1 MLDVEPADGQLN
13 ESSEQPKEPHN
24 QSKKLL
30 EKESG
35 PKNDEKNMVGSNQT
49 SIQYKDSSICGL
61 KKPKDEYDIEI
72 RRLSLDEMKTIDPKD
87 LSQYLYTIILSK
99 DIKDVSDLKSV
110 IDPIQD
116 IKQVGDMQW
125 QGVITTNTKI
135 MASGN
140 AGRDFKLPEI
150 MENTKVCERYPFGN
164 RLVASP
170 RSQGDLCPRVSETKR
185 ILPEMN
191 RKVSD
196 SCSVRAQIGRNP
208 DRF

>member
-1 MLDVEPADGQLN
+1 MLDGKSADGQLN
-13 ESSEQPKEPHN
+13 EPSEQPKATHSQP
-24 QSKKLL
+24 KKLPK
-30 EKESG
+30 KESITNG
-35 PKNDEKNMVGSNQT
+35 DEKIMVESNQT

-72 RRLSLDEMKTIDPKD
+72 RRLSLDDMKTIDAKD

-116 IKQVGDMQW
+116 IKKVGDMQW

-150 MENTKVCERYPFGN
+150 MENTKVCE
-164 RLVASP
+164 
-170 RSQGDLCPRVSETKR
+170 
-185 ILPEMN
+185 
-191 RKVSD
+191 
-196 SCSVRAQIGRNP
+196 
-208 DRF
+208 